1 MSSIGYLLL
10 VSDIVGASAQ
20 EWAHFAQGLGLAA
33 HLLPCVP
40 NAPGIQVVE
49 KSQLTGKLGKIPSV
63 FNAQGQA
70 HGLGGWTKR
79 LIVPEEV
86 AAWSKDGRYNLCVR
100 TGAASGVYAFDCDVT
115 DPGLATK
122 VRREIE
128 QAAPDLKAQSRRTR
142 PNSPKFLI
150 PFRMPVGT
158 PCKKRVIQTEHGRIE
173 LLADGQQFV
182 GAGMHSSGVPYVWQP
197 SLPSSI
203 VVLMPSLMDAVWG
216 QLLRSFSAAPAI
228 TSPQSTSGAQN
239 ANPNPE
245 ILATISET
253 DWQDLLAALR
263 FLLDKAAD
271 NDVWSAIGYALL
283 SLQPTRP
290 ARQLWLDWSY
300 KAAGYQPGA
309 PEQWWAAHAGQVPRS
324 DYRHILALARA
335 RGWRQ
340 SSAPDA
346 FPVVPAPVAGNSDAA
361 ANLLPAPGRPIYR
374 VTADNGPQ
382 LMDDCAKLLYDEL
395 YVHDNQ
401 LVRVGAASELKDGA
415 DRELDQPVLIC
426 GITPEWLGDHLSRQ
440 AIWQRWD
447 QRVGAWVS
455 RNCPREVAQ
464 AFWRLSSWKLR
475 PLDAIVNAPFLRPDG
490 TVCET
495 PGYDAAARALYRP
508 NAPFQGLPGNPRKEH
523 ARASAEALLVPF
535 RQFPFATPAARSAF
549 LAHVL
554 TEAGRLAFPTAP
566 MFWYTAPKAGTG
578 KSLLCDMPSLIAT
591 GHLPPRRAWPTAEEE
606 LRKQLFAS
614 LLSGDRSVLF
624 DNVPKGH
631 LIRTVQ
637 LCALLTSPTWAD
649 RVLGVSRNA
658 TLSNRMV
665 IAASGNQ
672 VTPSADLARRSLVIR
687 LISPQ
692 EDLSKRYFEIED
704 LPTYV
709 IQHRMELLRHA
720 LIILSAFGHYARK
733 PREFPPPLRSF
744 EGWSAR
750 VRDAIIWMGYAD
762 PTTTQL
768 DETDPEEENSAP
780 AFALLGPTFKG
791 PFRAADV
798 AQVAPL
804 NDELNKAL
812 LNGGCSAP
820 YDATKVGYW
829 LRDNR
834 DLEHAGYT
842 LIREKLRDGYQFWR
856 FVRANSEDLV

>member
-1 MSSIGYLLL
+1 MSD
-10 VSDIVGASAQ
+10 VVGASAQ
-20 EWAHFAQGLGLAA
+20 EWAHFAQGLGLAE

-40 NAPGIQVVE
+40 NAPGVQVAE

-63 FNAQGQA
+63 FNARGQA

-79 LIVPEEV
+79 LIVPAEI
-86 AAWSKDGRYNLCVR
+86 AAWSKDGRYNLCIR
-100 TGAASGVYAFDCDVT
+100 TGAGSGVYALDCDVT
-115 DPGLATK
+115 DPELAAK

-128 QAAPDLKAQSRRTR
+128 SAAPDLKGQSRRTR

-150 PFRMPVGT
+150 PFRMPAGT
-158 PCKKRVIQTEHGRIE
+158 PCKKRIIQTAHGRLE
-173 LLADGQQFV
+173 LLGDGQQFV
-182 GAGMHSSGVPYVWQP
+182 AAGMHSSGVPYVWQP

-203 VVLMPSLMDAVWG
+203 AVLMPSLTDAVWG
-216 QLLRSFSAAPAI
+216 QLARSFSAGGVI
-228 TSPQSTSGAQN
+228 TSPQSTSGAPN

-245 ILATISET
+245 ILATISEGE
-253 DWQDLLAALR
+253 WQDLLAALR

-271 NDVWSAIGYALL
+271 NPLWSAIGYALL

-309 PEQWWAAHAGQVPRS
+309 PEQWWAAHAGQAPRS
-324 DYRHILALARA
+324 DYRHIFSLARA
-335 RGWRQ
+335 RGWGPT
-340 SSAPDA
+340 SAPSI
-346 FPVVPAPVAGNSDAA
+346 FPVVGAPAPAPAGSDPT
-361 ANLLPAPGRPIYR
+361 ANLLPPAGRPIYR
-374 VTADNGPQ
+374 VTGDNGPQ
-382 LMDDCAKLLYDEL
+382 LMDDCATLLYDEL
-395 YVHDNQ
+395 YVHDAQ

-415 DRELDQPVLIC
+415 ERELDQPVLIC
-426 GITPEWLGDHLSRQ
+426 GITPEWLADKLSRM
-440 AIWQRWD
+440 AIWQRWS
-447 QRVGAWVS
+447 QRENAWITKD
-455 RNCPREVAQ
+455 CPREVAQ
-464 AFWRLSSWKLR
+464 AFWRLSAWNLR

-490 TVCET
+490 SVCET

-508 NAPFQGLPGNPRKEH
+508 NAPFRPLPPNPRKED
-523 ARASAEALLVPF
+523 ASAAAEALLAPF
-535 RQFPFATPAARSAF
+535 HQFPFATPAARSSF
-549 LAHVL
+549 LAHIL

-578 KSLLCDMPSLIAT
+578 KTLLCDMPSLIAT

-614 LLSGDRSVLF
+614 LLSGDRSILF

-687 LISPQ
+687 LISPP

-704 LPTYV
+704 LPAYV

-750 VRDAIIWMGYAD
+750 VRDAILWIGYAD

-768 DETDPEEENSAP
+768 DETDPEEETSAP
-780 AFALLGPTFKG
+780 AFALLGPTFQHS
-791 PFRAADV
+791 FRAADI

-812 LNGGCSAP
+812 LNAGCSAP
-820 YDATKVGYW
+820 YDPTKVGYW

-834 DLEHAGYT
+834 DRVHAGYT

-856 FVRANSEDLV
+856 FLSTTSEDLV